1 MASFLRQ
8 LTARRNVC
16 VNGMPSQSKLETSL
30 GDQDHRLDEYQIM
43 KCLMDWRPRSLAAA
57 WSVTRDGFA
66 AEDIF
71 QNVALKSITRK
82 VVFRAEAALVS
93 WAYVAT
99 RREGIDWLRRNRRTM
114 NVMEDQLMDIMEMEW
129 MQTQATS
136 VDHRLDALSHCL
148 GKLPE
153 KSRQLLKWR
162 YHDGLSCQEVADR
175 LKLELNAIYKRL
187 SRLHHALRDCVSR
200 RLQLNS
206 AD

>member
-1 MASFLRQ
+1 MMNEM
-8 LTARRNVC
+8 T
-16 VNGMPSQSKLETSL
+16 SQSKPETSL

-43 KCLMDWRPRSLAAA
+43 KCLMDWRPRLLAAA

-136 VDHRLDALSHCL
+136 VDHRLDALPHCL

>member
-1 MASFLRQ
+1 
-8 LTARRNVC
+8 
-16 VNGMPSQSKLETSL
+16 MPSQSKLETPL
-30 GDQDHRLDEYQIM
+30 DDQDHRLDEYQIM
-43 KCLMDWRPRSLAAA
+43 KCLMDWRPRLLAAA

-93 WAYVAT
+93 WAYVTT

-187 SRLHHALRDCVSR
+187 CRLHHALRDCVSR

>member
-1 MASFLRQ
+1 MPHGLASTPLGSR
-8 LTARRNVC
+8 LECDPRRIC
-16 VNGMPSQSKLETSL
+16 RG
-30 GDQDHRLDEYQIM
+30 RY
-43 KCLMDWRPRSLAAA
+43 
-57 WSVTRDGFA
+57 F
-66 AEDIF
+66 F

-129 MQTQATS
+129 MQTQAAS

>member
-1 MASFLRQ
+1 
-8 LTARRNVC
+8 
-16 VNGMPSQSKLETSL
+16 MPYQSKLETSL
-30 GDQDHRLDEYQIM
+30 DDQDHRLDEYQIM
-43 KCLMDWRPRSLAAA
+43 KCLMDWRPRLLAAA

>member
-1 MASFLRQ
+1 MMSEM
-8 LTARRNVC
+8 T
-16 VNGMPSQSKLETSL
+16 SQSKPQTSL
-30 GDQDHRLDEYQIM
+30 GDQDPRLDEYQIM
-43 KCLMDWRPRSLAAA
+43 KCLMDWRPRLLAAA

-71 QNVALKSITRK
+71 QNVALKSITRR

-175 LKLELNAIYKRL
+175 LELELNAIYKRL

-200 RLQLNS
+200 RLQLNR